1 MAVQQLTQPI
11 LNPIAA
17 FDATKEQTISF
28 VVIGGA
34 QVVANRLVIQDNQT
48 GVEVY
53 SNIESTL
60 KLEHTIPANT
70 LKNGGYYNAVV
81 YTLDNSNTLSSP
93 STPVPFY
100 CYTQP
105 LLTITNIPATETIEN
120 GTYTFEGSYSQIE
133 GELLNS
139 YQFTLYDSNKEVL
152 SQTPLIYYETDS
164 SLSYTFVGMNNDTSY
179 YIELS
184 GQTLN
189 NTSMSTG
196 LLYFTV
202 RYVQP
207 ASFAICDLVNDCKD
221 GYVQISSNI
230 VAIDGHSNPDPPI
243 YIDDKEVDLRDPD
256 SYVEW
261 NSGFRIQDDFTMR
274 AWGRDFNDYQNI
286 ITLTNDINTEETP
299 NKIELKWMLGDV
311 VKEQLSYED
320 IDGEL
325 INVSDSV
332 TAPIKNLEIYGNSIQ
347 VDKNA
352 DVYVE
357 GKSTQEVRA
366 GSSKTATGNPVTITD
381 GELDK
386 PVKLGQIDGLSTQET
401 RILPEEYQ
409 QLEYI
414 ITDGFQ
420 TIDTNY
426 KPNNNTR
433 IITKFQ
439 YASATT
445 DNSQYNTLFG
455 IFSSSIS
462 DVAYNIRQ
470 FDYGYTRASYN
481 TSRDIILDQSLNN
494 SNLHVVDFNKN
505 LLYLDGNLLKTFNE
519 GVFQANTNLF
529 IFNDRKNIESTGK
542 TGGKMKMYYF
552 IIYENNNIVR
562 NFIPCYRKSD
572 NTIGLY
578 DLINNSFYTNS
589 NTAFIKDFSKGNDIQ
604 IPSPDFP
611 SEIKSIADDI
621 NLFDP
626 TKEWTSGTYRYI
638 ELPTQNEEYTMSI
651 YQKEGVTIPSNLFFG
666 FTQNGDISSN
676 QLFKWMITD
685 GKIWFNSLNNIK
697 DDTKLNYI
705 SVYPKEYNI
714 SDYFNIKLQKGTVAT
729 PYSKYGEGTLN
740 IEQSG
745 KNILNVTAKTIT
757 AQGITFTVNENK
769 SVTINGTN
777 TGTGTYFFRL
787 ADNFVLPAGTYT
799 LSNGNSNVSSYGFLF
814 YDDGNNFPRT
824 NISNA
829 TFTANTT
836 INPYIR
842 VDKGITINNQTI
854 YPMIIEGTY
863 TEQTIPEYQPY
874 FNKTYTLPLSEPL
887 RSLPNGVKDTLEAD
901 GIHRR
906 VGSIILD
913 GVTNK
918 FTQFGAGYNNRC
930 SVVLGSALSNNNY
943 QIINSYCSHFDY
955 NPNVYLDTNDEVGFV
970 VPKNY
975 FYFRFSSS
983 SNINTLELAN
993 NWLVEQYAN
1002 GEPVILNF
1010 PLAEEVIE
1018 PYTSD
1023 QKEVLNS
1030 ITTQS
1035 GTNIF
1040 DAQTNMELKYNYN
1053 YEIPSPEVESPIK
1066 SEGESWNI
1074 FNKDALAKTSG
1085 ANKTVLDTGVRVTQ
1099 TIAGQ
1104 YRYIGIE
1111 IGKDELLGKTLN
1123 ILTNI
1128 RPSASN
1134 IGYLCLF
1141 FGNNTSITKTYISNS
1156 ALTGTGNKKL
1166 LVTIST
1172 SFPQDCDRIYLL
1184 LYSNQSGTGNVG
1196 DFVDYTNLQIYE
1208 GTEEKPYRPYGYN
1221 AFIENKGKNLI
1232 NPNQTI
1238 YTNAGITVKNNGDGS
1253 YTASGTSARALS
1265 IKLTDDLFT
1274 LKSGL
1279 PYTNS
1284 IEILDGNMPNGVQ
1297 IAVKVSNA
1305 NGTITYNYINLSS
1318 NLLSNTVTP
1327 NEDKMLE
1334 GYELYCNAAGIS
1346 MNFTFRVQLEQ
1357 NNKATEWQPYFYNS
1371 YTILLNAPLRSL
1383 PKGTKDILNNK
1394 GITRRVGKIVLNGSE
1409 NWTGFISSYKNTIRA
1424 QTMIS
1429 DMSNIGGKAG
1439 LNIMSSHFLP
1449 KNLYGSDIVGIEHI
1463 YNHLFIRINKYDLDE
1478 ISLNGFKAWLAAH
1491 PTEVIYELATTQN
1504 ENYEGQTPSPDTPS
1518 PIISVGDVKNLI
1530 DVPDFNVDYNQQ
1542 YYQDTNTKFLLKP
1555 NYTYTL
1561 SFDFNINKSSTDLY
1575 YSLGY
1580 GTNVYSADITTTTIY
1595 STQTKGRNEITFTV
1609 PADIP
1614 DNSYLWV
1621 RFARTIILADINVDI
1636 SNIQLE
1642 KGKEDTGYQPT
1653 TDYNIYPTVS
1663 SKNLFD
1669 YDNPLYIRTN
1679 NLNYNEI
1686 SNGYH
1691 MSPVSVGENTEFT
1704 IGIENCFNEG
1714 DIYALSFS
1722 QLGEFGYV
1730 AMYKTLKG
1738 TQERLDIIDLTNN
1751 VFTAPSQNYDLELVF
1766 SMSSSALSNSLEIW
1780 SIQIEANNTQ
1790 TTYEIHEEN
1799 SSIITLDTPLN
1810 RIGDYA
1816 DWVGNVSPNLLNP
1829 VTGSAIVEENTDYFY
1844 NKKSTYTANVTI
1856 QYKNADGNVISS
1868 EALTNDSTISTPENC
1883 VEIHIEGLNEQA
1895 IKTNHLQIRK
1905 GNSNKSYLP
1914 YITEPS
1920 LIKVTG
1926 KIVLDGSSDENW
1938 LASGKVFYSDYFAD
1952 YTRNNFTPISNYFIG
1967 VNSKAGAS
1975 EMAIDKT
1982 IAFGN
1987 AVSYNRLYIRY
1998 DDMATVDTFKTW
2010 LSTHNTEVIYVLE
2023 EPKVTP
2029 LSSLNSEA
2037 LKALE
2042 TYESISNIYTN
2053 NKLLGTLDLDY
2064 ANGKDMKEVQNAYVL
2079 LKCWNGNKMPYVIHS
2094 NYIDIPESTENIFI
2108 WMRRKKNIFDLRIEN
2123 LTKGD

>member
-48 GVEVY
+48 GVEIY

-202 RYVQP
+202 RYIQP

-320 IDGEL
+320 INGEL

-347 VDKNA
+347 VDRNA
-352 DVYVE
+352 NVYVE
-357 GKSTQEVRA
+357 GKSTQEVQA
-366 GSSKTATGNPVTITD
+366 ESFKTATGNPVTITD

-386 PVKLGQIDGLSTQET
+386 PVKLGQIDGLSTQAT
-401 RILPEEYQ
+401 RS
-409 QLEYI
+409 
-414 ITDGFQ
+414 GK
-420 TIDTNY
+420 NY
-426 KPNNNTR
+426 FN
-433 IITKFQ
+433 
-439 YASATT
+439 ASK
-445 DNSQYNTLFG
+445 
-455 IFSSSIS
+455 I
-462 DVAYNIRQ
+462 
-470 FDYGYTRASYN
+470 
-481 TSRDIILDQSLNN
+481 
-494 SNLHVVDFNKN
+494 
-505 LLYLDGNLLKTFNE
+505 
-519 GVFQANTNLF
+519 ANTN
-529 IFNDRKNIESTGK
+529 IVVSDNGK
-542 TGGKMKMYYF
+542 TITMPIATSGNGYINTRRKLSELCPNLKVGDTVYLLFDKTPDRFNKFIYLSGVEFTWVAGNSRTITQKDLDSIVIMYANRYIDGQTEQVILTNF
-552 IIYENNNIVR
+552 RIVK
-562 NFIPCYRKSD
+562 N
-572 NTIGLY
+572 
-578 DLINNSFYTNS
+578 
-589 NTAFIKDFSKGNDIQ
+589 KDDEWEQYGAS
-604 IPSPDFP
+604 PSPEFP
-611 SEIKSIADDI
+611 SEIKSLGDDV
-621 NLFDP
+621 NLLDMKSFLNNSDAVYTEKNGLYEITNTGIFYSKP
-626 TKEWTSGTYRYI
+626 YELNLKPNTTY
-638 ELPTQNEEYTMSI
+638 TI
-651 YQKEGVTIPSNLFFG
+651 YQKYYAQSTTNLRLEILKDTTVIASCYSTNASLTKVKFTTDSSSKYKIRGNYTIVSYPLYFDSPKLIEGTEEKPYS
-666 FTQNGDISSN
+666 
-676 QLFKWMITD
+676 
-685 GKIWFNSLNNIK
+685 
-697 DDTKLNYI
+697 
-705 SVYPKEYNI
+705 EYG
-714 SDYFNIKLQKGTVAT
+714 KGTVT
-729 PYSKYGEGTLN
+729 
-740 IEQSG
+740 IEQRG
-745 KNILNVTAKTIT
+745 KNLGKNNIVSGQKGGLTIT
-757 AQGITFTVNENK
+757 KYDDDTFRVQGITTEDVYISGSKNNIDLDAGTYIMSGCPIGGSSQTYNLFLDG
-769 SVTINGTN
+769 INGTN
-777 TGTGTYFFRL
+777 DYGNERTFVITEHISSKYVLKIKSGQTVDFIVKPMLRFATIQDNTY
-787 ADNFVLPAGTYT
+787 
-799 LSNGNSNVSSYGFLF
+799 
-814 YDDGNNFPRT
+814 
-824 NISNA
+824 
-829 TFTANTT
+829 
-836 INPYIR
+836 
-842 VDKGITINNQTI
+842 
-854 YPMIIEGTY
+854 E
-863 TEQTIPEYQPY
+863 PY
-874 FNKTYTLPLSEPL
+874 FSKDYVIPTIPL
-887 RSLPNGVKDTLEAD
+887 RSLPNGTKDTIEED

-906 VGSIILD
+906 VGSVVLD
-913 GVTNK
+913 GSEN
-918 FTQFGAGYNNRC
+918 F
-930 SVVLGSALSNNNY
+930 ALHPSSTSSEFRYWLEGNSMLNIFINCA
-943 QIINSYCSHFDY
+943 QIINSNSDILTKGLC
-955 NPNVYLDTNDEVGFV
+955 
-970 VPKNY
+970 NY
-975 FYFRFSSS
+975 FTPIKKDNMKIGTFAVNRFSS
-983 SNINTLELAN
+983 AN
-993 NWLVEQYAN
+993 WILFSTNFESVENFKKWLSENPITVNYE
-1002 GEPVILNF
+1002 
-1010 PLAEEVIE
+1010 LAEEVVE
-1018 PYTSD
+1018 PFTD
-1023 QKEVLNS
+1023 EQKEVLNS

-1085 ANKTVLDTGVRVTQ
+1085 ANKTVLDTGVRVMQ

-1111 IGKDELLGKTLN
+1111 LGKDELLGKTLN

-1128 RPSASN
+1128 NPSASN
-1134 IGYLCLF
+1134 IGYLCLY

-1156 ALTGTGNKKL
+1156 ALIGTGDKKL
-1166 LVTIST
+1166 SVIIPT
-1172 SFPQDCDRIYLL
+1172 SFPQDCDRIHLL

-1196 DFVDYTNLQIYE
+1196 DYVDYTNLQVYE

-1238 YTNAGITVKNNGDGS
+1238 YTNAGVTIKNNGDGS
-1253 YTASGTSARALS
+1253 YTASGTSTRAFS
-1265 IKLTDDLFT
+1265 IKLTYDLFT

-1297 IAVKVSNA
+1297 ITVKVSNA
-1305 NGTITYNYINLSS
+1305 NGTITYNYINLNP

-1346 MNFTFRVQLEQ
+1346 INFTFRVQLEQ

-1371 YTILLNAPLRSL
+1371 YTIPLNAPLRSL

-1409 NWTGFISSYKNTIRA
+1409 NWEGFISSYKNTIRA
-1424 QTMIS
+1424 QVLIS
-1429 DMSNIGGKAG
+1429 DMHNIGNNVG

-1449 KNLYGSDIVGIEHI
+1449 KNLYGHDIVGIEHT
-1463 YNHLFIRINKYDLDE
+1463 YNQLFIRINKYDLDE

-1504 ENYEGQTPSPDTPS
+1504 ESYEGQTPSPDTPS

-1542 YYQDTNTKFLLKP
+1542 YYQDTNTNFLLKP

-1580 GTNVYSADITTTTIY
+1580 GTDRYATDITKTTIY

-1621 RFARTIILADINVDI
+1621 RFVRTIILADINVDI

-1653 TDYNIYPTVS
+1653 TDYNIYLTVS

-1691 MSPVSVGENTEFT
+1691 MSPISVGENTEFT

-1738 TQERLDIIDLTNN
+1738 TQERVNIIDLNN
-1751 VFTAPSQNYDLELVF
+1751 NIFTAPSQNYDLELVF
-1766 SMSSSALSNSLEIW
+1766 SMPSSALSNSLEIW

-1790 TTYEIHEEN
+1790 TTYETHEEN

-1816 DWVGNVSPNLLNP
+1816 DWVGNISPNLLNP

-1844 NKKSTYTANVTI
+1844 NKKSTYTASVTI

-1868 EALTNDSTISTPENC
+1868 ETLANDSTISTPENC

-1905 GNSNKSYLP
+1905 GNSNKPYLP

-1926 KIVLDGSSDENW
+1926 KIVLDGSENW
-1938 LASGKVFYSDYFAD
+1938 SLYSGYTGTGYCYQISNPNFALGQNTSMCNRFTNIYAAYMPSVGYVGAYSDHL
-1952 YTRNNFTPISNYFIG
+1952 TIQRKYFI
-1967 VNSKAGAS
+1967 SDKANIS
-1975 EMAIDKT
+1975 D
-1982 IAFGN
+1982 
-1987 AVSYNRLYIRY
+1987 
-1998 DDMATVDTFKTW
+1998 FKAW
-2010 LSTHNTEVIYVLE
+2010 LAANPTELIYVLT
-2023 EPKVTP
+2023 EPEITP

-2042 TYESISNIYTN
+2042 TYEPISNVYTN